1 MQQSK
6 IINMVKC
13 LITCLIMT
21 MASTAFTQDT
31 KLLQQLEDSM
41 TQQWHQDLSAGTFK
55 ATQIINTPTVESPGK
70 RGLQFL
76 IMHRFGR
83 LNEGSYAL
91 FGLDNASIRFGLD
104 YGLTDRLSIGVGRS
118 SLDKTYD
125 GSVKWKALQQTKGH
139 MPVTAS
145 LYGLMTHTTLRYP
158 DKPFI
163 NSKYRTAYVGQLL
176 LARKFSSRLS
186 LQLSPAWIHFNLVPT
201 RQDQNDLF
209 ALGVGGRLK
218 LTKRTS
224 FNAEYNYLPTDQVS
238 STNVHHS
245 LSIGFDIETG
255 GHVFQLVF
263 TNSEGMTAPY
273 YLAKTPGSWGDG
285 DIFFGFNI
293 SRAFSFKK
301 K

>member
-1 MQQSK
+1 MPK
-6 IINMVKC
+6 FI
-13 LITCLIMT
+13 LTCLIMII
-21 MASTAFTQDT
+21 MHAANAQDT
-31 KLLQQLEDSM
+31 TLLQQLENSM
-41 TQQWHQDLSAGTFK
+41 TQQWRQDVSTGTFK
-55 ATQIINTPTVESPGK
+55 ATHIINTPTVEAPGK
-70 RGLQFL
+70 KGLEFL

-83 LNEGSYAL
+83 INEGSYAL
-91 FGLDNASIRFGLD
+91 FGLDNATIRFGLD
-104 YGLTDRLSIGVGRS
+104 YGLTDRVTIGVGRS

-125 GSVKWKALQQTKGH
+125 GSIKWKALQQAKGKI
-139 MPVTAS
+139 PITAS
-145 LYGLMTHTTLRYP
+145 LYGLVTHTTLKYP
-158 DKPFI
+158 DKPYI

-176 LARKFSSRLS
+176 LARKFSSSLS
-186 LQLSPAWIHFNLVPT
+186 LQLSPTWIHFNLVPT

-209 ALGVGGRLK
+209 ALGIGGRMK
-218 LTKRTS
+218 ITKRTS
-224 FNAEYNYLPTDQVS
+224 FNAEYNYLPTSQVS

-245 LSIGFDIETG
+245 VSFGFDIETG

-301 K
+301 R

>member
-1 MQQSK
+1 MTSMLK
-6 IINMVKC
+6 YLFKGFI
-13 LITCLIMT
+13 LIMA
-21 MASTAFTQDT
+21 MPALAQDST
-31 KLLQQLEDSM
+31 LLQQLEDSM
-41 TQQWHQDLSAGTFK
+41 QEQWHQDLSAGTFK
-55 ATQIINTPTVESPGK
+55 ATHIINTPTVEAPGK
-70 RGLQFL
+70 NGLEFL

-91 FGLDNASIRFGLD
+91 FGLDNATIRFGLD

-125 GSVKWKALQQTKGH
+125 GSVKWKALQQTEGK

-145 LYGLMTHTTLRYP
+145 LYGLMTHTTLKYP
-158 DKPFI
+158 DKPYI
-163 NSKYRTAYVGQLL
+163 NSKYRTSYVSQLL
-176 LARKFSSRLS
+176 LARKFNSRLS
-186 LQLSPAWIHFNLVPT
+186 LQLSPTWIHFNLVPT
-201 RQDQNDLF
+201 PQDKNDLF
-209 ALGVGGRLK
+209 ALGIGGRMK
-218 LTKRTS
+218 ITKRIS
-224 FNAEYNYLPTDQVS
+224 INGEYNYLPTDQVK
-238 STNVHHS
+238 STEVHHS
-245 LSIGFDIETG
+245 VSFGFDIETG

-301 K
+301 R

>member
-1 MQQSK
+1 MTSMLK
-6 IINMVKC
+6 YLFKGFI
-13 LITCLIMT
+13 LIMA
-21 MASTAFTQDT
+21 MPALAQDST
-31 KLLQQLEDSM
+31 LLHQLEDSM
-41 TQQWHQDLSAGTFK
+41 QEQWHQDVSAGTFK
-55 ATQIINTPTVESPGK
+55 ATHIINTPTVEAPGK
-70 RGLQFL
+70 NGLEFL

-91 FGLDNASIRFGLD
+91 FGLDNATIRFGLD

-125 GSVKWKALQQTKGH
+125 GSVKWKALQQTEGK

-145 LYGLMTHTTLRYP
+145 LYGLMTYTTLKYP
-158 DKPFI
+158 DKPYI
-163 NSKYRTAYVGQLL
+163 NSKYRTSYVSQLL
-176 LARKFSSRLS
+176 LARKFNSRLS
-186 LQLSPAWIHFNLVPT
+186 LQLSPTWIHFNLVPT
-201 RQDQNDLF
+201 PQDKNDLF
-209 ALGVGGRLK
+209 ALGIGGRMK
-218 LTKRTS
+218 ITKRIS
-224 FNAEYNYLPTDQVS
+224 INGEYNYLPTDQVK
-238 STNVHHS
+238 STEVHHS
-245 LSIGFDIETG
+245 VSFGFDIETG

-301 K
+301 R